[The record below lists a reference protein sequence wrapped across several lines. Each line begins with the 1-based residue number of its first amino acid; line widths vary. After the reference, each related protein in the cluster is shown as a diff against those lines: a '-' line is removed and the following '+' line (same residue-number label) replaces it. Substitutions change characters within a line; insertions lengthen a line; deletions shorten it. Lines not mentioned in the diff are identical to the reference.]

1 MMPSEKV
8 FYPGGGGMNS
18 DPLLFYYMCFNLL
31 LSSVTVFRSMHTKK
45 KSFDWLIDFSVYKCM
60 HAKHPKVW
68 TTEKIINLRIETKCE
83 KHSKCQWFIRAY
95 VYHIH
100 RYCAYVHLPDR

>member
-31 LSSVTVFRSMHTKK
+31 LSSVTVFRSMHTEK
-45 KSFDWLIDFSVYKCM
+45 KSLWLIDWFFSLQMYIYARKTPQGMNNWENYQFENWNKMWKTQQMSMVY
-60 HAKHPKVW
+60 
-68 TTEKIINLRIETKCE
+68 
-83 KHSKCQWFIRAY
+83 
-95 VYHIH
+95 
-100 RYCAYVHLPDR
+100 

>member
-31 LSSVTVFRSMHTKK
+31 LSSVTVFRSMHTEK
-45 KSFDWLIDFSVYKCM
+45 KSLWLIDWFFSLQMYIYARKTPQGMNNWENYQFENWNKMWNTQQMSMVY
-60 HAKHPKVW
+60 
-68 TTEKIINLRIETKCE
+68 
-83 KHSKCQWFIRAY
+83 
-95 VYHIH
+95 
-100 RYCAYVHLPDR
+100 

>member
-45 KSFDWLIDFSVYKCM
+45 KSFWLIDWFFSLQMYIYAHKTPQGMNNWENYQFENWNKMWKTQQMSMVY
-60 HAKHPKVW
+60 
-68 TTEKIINLRIETKCE
+68 
-83 KHSKCQWFIRAY
+83 
-95 VYHIH
+95 
-100 RYCAYVHLPDR
+100 